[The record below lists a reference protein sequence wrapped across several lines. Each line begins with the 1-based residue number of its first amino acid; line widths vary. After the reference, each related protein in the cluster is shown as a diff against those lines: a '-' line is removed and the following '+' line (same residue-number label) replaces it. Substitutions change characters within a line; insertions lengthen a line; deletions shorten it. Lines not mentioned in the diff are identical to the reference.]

1 MPATISQKKAALL
14 LNIIWVGLLTG
25 TLDALAALILNY
37 KTSAAIIF
45 RFIASGLFGKAAF
58 TGGSEMII
66 SGVVFHFLIAYLF
79 TTAYYLIYPF
89 FKSTLKNK
97 YVIALVYG
105 IFAWLIM
112 NLLVV
117 PVSKIGMH
125 PIKPMNIVT
134 GVLALI
140 ICIGLPI
147 ALLADRYYSKTR

>member
-1 MPATISQKKAALL
+1 MPIISPKKATLL

-25 TLDALAALILNY
+25 TLDALAALILNH
-37 KTSAAIIF
+37 KIGAAVIF
-45 RFIASGLFGKAAF
+45 RFIASGVFGKAAF
-58 TGGSEMII
+58 TGGSEMVI

-89 FKSTLKNK
+89 FKSSLKNK

-105 IFAWLIM
+105 AFAWLIM

-117 PVSKIGMH
+117 PLSKIGMH
-125 PIKPMNIVT
+125 PIKAMNILT
-134 GVLALI
+134 GVAALI

-147 ALLADRYYSKTR
+147 ALSADRYYSKKR